1 MLRTVQTI
9 PAAPIWSTIDLST
22 VQADFKPAVLG
33 TNYELSEGNTKLTR
47 IGSAGSSSRC
57 FEVTG
62 KPRPNA
68 KCFVRVKFNASSY
81 AVILISSSMVTANNQ
96 LAWTTVTL
104 AADVWHEVKVE
115 HVSGNTYK
123 YTVNGSVLYQGTA
136 THLTFYG
143 HSSVN
148 QISIDAGQ
156 QGFTLPAGFEWL

>member
-1 MLRTVQTI
+1 MLLTAQTI

-33 TNYELSEGNTKLTR
+33 TNCALSEGNTKLTR

-81 AVILISSSMVTANNQ
+81 AVILISSSLVTANNQ

-104 AADVWHEVKVE
+104 AADVWHEVRVE
-115 HVSGNTYK
+115 HVSGDTYK
-123 YTVNGSVLYQGTA
+123 FSVNGNNFYTGTA
-136 THLTFYG
+136 KNLTFYG
-143 HSSVN
+143 HTNVTEMEF
-148 QISIDAGQ
+148 DVGQ
-156 QGFTLPAGFEWL
+156 LGTALPAGFAWY